1 MSAQP
6 SLFRVARAYAGV
18 AAIVAAVD
26 GLVWLVLTLS
36 K

>member
-1 MSAQP
+1 MTAQH
-6 SLFRVARAYAGV
+6 SRFRMARAYAGV
-18 AAIVAAVD
+18 IATVAAVD